1 MPRGTVA
8 SLMRLLHVYSGNLYG
23 GIETLLILFARRHA
37 LEPSLTHE
45 FALCFE
51 GRLSRGLEELGATV
65 HRVPSPRASRPW
77 SVWSARRGLSALL
90 DQRAYDAAICHAAWP
105 HATFASV
112 IRRHRVPLAFWA
124 HDALT
129 GRPWAE
135 RWARTAPPPDLAI
148 CNSRYTAGTVAHV
161 FGAVPTAV
169 LHSPHDM
176 PGSIA
181 PEERRR
187 VRAELA
193 TSGDATVI
201 VQAGRMEPYKGH
213 ASVIEALGRISDV
226 PGWVFWLIGA
236 PQRPFEKTYLESL
249 EASAARLAIAD
260 RIRVAGHVPDLSVV
274 LGSADVFCQPNLRPE
289 PFGLVFV
296 EALASGLAVV
306 GSRSGGVMEIVD
318 ESCGVLVPPG
328 DIDALARTLRDLVVD
343 RERRESLA
351 AAAPA
356 RAKRLCDP
364 ATQLA
369 ALHALLRTMQQKGHA
384 A

>member
-1 MPRGTVA
+1 
-8 SLMRLLHVYSGNLYG
+8 MRLLHVYSGNLYG

-65 HRVPSPRASRPW
+65 HRLPGPKASRPW
-77 SVWSARRGLSALL
+77 TVWSARRGLSALL
-90 DQRAYDAAICHAAWP
+90 DQRSYDAALCHAAWP
-105 HATFASV
+105 HAMFAAV
-112 IRRHRVPLAFWA
+112 LRRHRVPLAFWA

-129 GRPWAE
+129 GRPWME
-135 RWARTAPPPDLAI
+135 RWASLTPPDLAI
-148 CNSRYTAGTVAHV
+148 CNSRYTAGTVPSV
-161 FGAVPTAV
+161 FGEVPMAIV
-169 LHSPHDM
+169 HSPHDM
-176 PGSIA
+176 PAGSIA

-187 VRAELA
+187 VRADFGTPE
-193 TSGDATVI
+193 DACVI

-213 ASVIEALGRISDV
+213 ASVIEALGTMSEA

-236 PQRPFEKTYLESL
+236 PQRPFEKRYLESL
-249 EASAARLAIAD
+249 QASATRLGIAD

-306 GSRSGGVMEIVD
+306 GSRSGGVTEIVD
-318 ESCGVLVPPG
+318 DSCGVLVPPG
-328 DIDALARTLRDLVVD
+328 DVGALARTLRELVTD
-343 RERRESLA
+343 RARRESLA

-356 RAKRLCDP
+356 RARRLCDP

-369 ALHALLRTMQQKGHA
+369 ALHGLLRTMQRRGHA